1 MSEGMPPNDT
11 LDEAFRLVEH
21 PLRRVLADEVHARP
35 YEALRAPVR
44 ASHLALATGEGAYGT
59 DRAHVEAL
67 CSRSGI
73 APPPAGAIH
82 FSADF
87 GDFRLRW
94 ERHTEFST
102 YTFYRGGP
110 FDEPFAATACELAPT
125 DWLAALPGKVLVA
138 VHTAVDTARRSA
150 DEMAAIFAGHAVIGS
165 RVVSGAAEAF
175 TDFRIHADGFSR
187 ILVYDQGLTVNQTG
201 RLIQRLLEIET
212 YRIMA
217 LRAFPLARELGP
229 QLTRMDKDL
238 AEIVAAMAGPAGDA
252 EDRALLGRLTDLAA
266 QAEHRAAEHSYR
278 FSAAKA
284 YYALVAKRI
293 EELREERIAGM
304 QMIGEFMDR
313 RLGPAMKTV
322 ESTVDR
328 HAILLRRVSRAG
340 ALLRT
345 RVDIA
350 LGEKN
355 GDLLKSMNRRAELQL
370 RLQETVEGLSVVAIS
385 YYLLGLIGHVATG
398 LKAAGLRIDSD
409 LADLIGLPVVLG
421 MVALGVR
428 RLRRAVGHKGA
439 E

>member
-1 MSEGMPPNDT
+1 MSERMPPTAT
-11 LDEAFRLVEH
+11 LGESFRLVEH
-21 PLRRVLADEVHARP
+21 PLRRQLADEVHARP
-35 YEALRAPVR
+35 YEALRPPVR
-44 ASHLALATGEGAYGT
+44 ASHLAVATGESAYGA

-67 CSRSGI
+67 CRRCGI
-73 APPPAGAIH
+73 DPPASGAIF

-102 YTFYRGGP
+102 YTFYRRGP
-110 FDEPFAATACELAPT
+110 FDTPFSGNASDLAPP

-138 VHTAVDTARRSA
+138 VHAALDAVRRSA
-150 DEMAAIFAGHAVIGS
+150 EEMATIFTGHPVIGI
-165 RVVSGAAEAF
+165 RAASGAAEAF
-175 TDFRIHADGFSR
+175 TDFHIHGDGFGR
-187 ILVYDQGLTVNQTG
+187 ILVYDQGLTANQAG
-201 RLIQRLLEIET
+201 RLLQRLLEIET

-217 LRAFPLARELGP
+217 LRAFPLVRELGP
-229 QLTRMDKDL
+229 HLTRMDREMAD
-238 AEIVAAMAGPAGDA
+238 IVAAMAGPAGDA

-284 YYALVAKRI
+284 YYALVLKRI
-293 EELREERIAGM
+293 EDLREERITGM
-304 QMIGEFMDR
+304 QTIGEFMDR

-322 ESTVDR
+322 ESTVER
-328 HAILLRRVSRAG
+328 HAALLRRVSRAG

-385 YYLLGLIGHVATG
+385 YYLLGLIGYVAKG
-398 LKAAGLRIDSD
+398 LKAAGLHVDSD
-409 LADLIGLPVVLG
+409 LAALLGLPVVLG
-421 MVALGVR
+421 MVVLGVR
-428 RLRRAVGHKGA
+428 RLRRAIGHKGA
-439 E
+439 D